1 MALNQSGL
9 LFMPKG
15 WQRAAVLQWLKRIH
29 AWTGFWGALLFLL
42 MGSSGFLLNHR
53 NILKIETAKPVEVS
67 NMDVAVR
74 PGQFAN
80 ADAMGKWAK
89 ATLALPV
96 EGREPQAERG
106 KKKPDERFMGKTLPQ
121 VEKWTRTFML
131 PDTKV
136 TVDYVPGAPNVT
148 VKREAVGILATIKN
162 LHKGVGIG
170 VAWVLLIDTIAG
182 ALIAMSLTGFLLW
195 TRLHGTRLLAGGL
208 AGGSLSWAAIA
219 TWPYFA
225 A

>member
-9 LFMPKG
+9 LFLPKAC
-15 WQRAAVLQWLKRIH
+15 QRASMLQWLKKIH

-42 MGSSGFLLNHR
+42 LGTSGVLLNHR
-53 NILKIETAKPVEVS
+53 SILKIETAKPVEVS
-67 NMDVAVR
+67 KMDVAVR

-80 ADAMGKWAK
+80 AEAMGTWAK
-89 ATLALPV
+89 VTLVLPV
-96 EGREPQAERG
+96 EGREPPAERG
-106 KKKPDERFMGKTLPQ
+106 KKPDERFMGKALPQ

-148 VKREAVGILATIKN
+148 VKREALGVLATIKN
-162 LHKGVGIG
+162 LHKGTGIG

-195 TRLHGTRLLAGGL
+195 TRLHGSRLLAGGI
-208 AGGSLSWAAIA
+208 AAGSLSWAVVAS
-219 TWPYFA
+219 WPFLA